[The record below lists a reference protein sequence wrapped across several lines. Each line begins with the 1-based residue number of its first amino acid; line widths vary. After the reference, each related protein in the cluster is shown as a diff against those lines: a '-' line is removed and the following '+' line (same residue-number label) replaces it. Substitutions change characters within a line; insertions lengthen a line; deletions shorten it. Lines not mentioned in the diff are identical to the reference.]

1 MKMFLAAAALTV
13 ALVIPAATSAA
24 DLQKG
29 MGVGCPAGQ
38 QGTFAFI
45 VNQTTSSDPGTVTA
59 SFDGGES
66 WTVGPTTVSKK
77 TRQYYVN
84 AFGNLLSASSS
95 LDGKLVLDRFWCF
108 PPA

>member
-1 MKMFLAAAALTV
+1 MKTFLAAAALTL

-24 DLQKG
+24 DLEKG
-29 MGVGCPAGQ
+29 AGVGCPAGQ
-38 QGTFAFI
+38 QGTFAFV
-45 VNQTTSSDPGTVTA
+45 VNQTTSTEPGTVTA
-59 SFDGGES
+59 SFDSGEA
-66 WTVGPTTVSKK
+66 WTVGPTTVSKR

-84 AFGNLLSASSS
+84 AFGKLLSASSS